1 MLLRI
6 PRKPSHTCSGNTQVL
21 GQWAFDLSMV
31 SAADILS
38 DQSELLYYLGYIW
51 LQVTEY
57 LTGHEFEQNLSKKR
71 VKDRKAWCAVVL
83 CAVCWHNWVT
93 EQQQQNTWGFPG
105 GSVVKNAPANERDA
119 VKKICRGR
127 KWQPT
132 PVFLPGESHG
142 QWSLMG
148 YSPWDHK
155 GFRHDL
161 MTKQK
166 QQNTHLVISL
176 AIKT

>member
-1 MLLRI
+1 M
-6 PRKPSHTCSGNTQVL
+6 
-21 GQWAFDLSMV
+21 
-31 SAADILS
+31 
-38 DQSELLYYLGYIW
+38 
-51 LQVTEY
+51 
-57 LTGHEFEQNLSKKR
+57 
-71 VKDRKAWCAVVL
+71 
-83 CAVCWHNWVT
+83 
-93 EQQQQNTWGFPG
+93 
-105 GSVVKNAPANERDA
+105 KNAPANERDA
-119 VKKICRGR
+119 VEKICRGR